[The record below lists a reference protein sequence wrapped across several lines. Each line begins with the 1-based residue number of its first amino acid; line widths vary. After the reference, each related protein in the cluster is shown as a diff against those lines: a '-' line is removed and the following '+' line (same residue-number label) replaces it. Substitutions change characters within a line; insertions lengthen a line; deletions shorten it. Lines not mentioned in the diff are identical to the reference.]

1 MHEVAVA
8 QSIVAKVD
16 ETAAGR
22 RVHRVIV
29 EIGDRTCVSGAALSF
44 SFGLVAE
51 GTSVQGA
58 LLDIVAV
65 AGDALNLKSMEVEE
79 AA

>member
-1 MHEVAVA
+1 MHELAVA
-8 QSIVAKVD
+8 QSIVEKAD

-22 RVHRVIV
+22 KVRRVIV
-29 EIGDRTCVSGAALSF
+29 EIGKQSCVSREALSF

-51 GTSVQGA
+51 GTAVEGA
-58 LLDIVAV
+58 TLDIRTVE
-65 AGDALNLKSMEVEE
+65 GDTLTLKSMEVEE

>member
-1 MHEVAVA
+1 MHELAVA
-8 QSIVAKVD
+8 QSIVEKVD

-22 RVHRVIV
+22 KVRRVTV
-29 EIGDRTCVSGAALSF
+29 EIGRQSCISGEALSF

-51 GTSVQGA
+51 GTAVEGA
-58 LLDIVAV
+58 MLNICAV
-65 AGDALNLKSMEVEE
+65 DGDALNVKSMEVEE

>member
-1 MHEVAVA
+1 MHELTVA
-8 QSIVAKVD
+8 QSIVEKVD

-22 RVHRVIV
+22 RVCRVIV
-29 EIGDRTCVSGAALSF
+29 EIGRQSCVSAEALSF

-51 GTSVQGA
+51 NTAIEGA
-58 LLDIVAV
+58 VLDIRAV
-65 AGDALNLKSMEVEE
+65 DGDALNLKSMEIEE

>member
-1 MHEVAVA
+1 MHELAVA
-8 QSIVAKVD
+8 QSIVEKVE

-22 RVHRVIV
+22 KVRRVTV
-29 EIGDRTCVSGAALSF
+29 EIGERSCVSGEALSF

-51 GTSVQGA
+51 GTAVQGA
-58 LLDIVAV
+58 VLDIVAV
-65 AGDALNLKSMEVEE
+65 AGDALNLKNMEVEE